1 MDLSP
6 EVLIYIQTVKNYF
19 TTNKEAHDYFIGD
32 SNEEDFFKHLSE
44 ISQKNFDKNGEV
56 TLSKEQFELLR
67 VAALATTI
75 SKQRVF
81 YSDDKLFMFLDD
93 YPGICMN

>member
-1 MDLSP
+1 MDTEIL
-6 EVLIYIQTVKNYF
+6 VYLQKVKSF
-19 TTNKEAHDYFIGD
+19 LKTNEEASRYFIGD
-32 SNEEDFFKHLSE
+32 SDVDEFYRQLTIVSE
-44 ISQKNFDKNGEV
+44 KNFETNGQPE
-56 TLSKEQFELLR
+56 LSKEQFELLR